1 VIDVVGFNDR
11 TWLELAG
18 HPHGEKLHVIE
29 KFSRPDLNTLHYEAT
44 IDDPDYYTEPWI
56 VPMNIPWV
64 AGQELSEYVCLEN
77 NRDLEHLVGK

>member
-1 VIDVVGFNDR
+1 VVGFNAR

-18 HPHGEKLHVIE
+18 HPHGERLHVIE
-29 KFSRPDLNTLHYEAT
+29 KYSRPDFNTLHYEAT
-44 IDDPDYYTEPWI
+44 IEDPDYYTAPWT

-64 AGQELSEYVCLEN
+64 ASQEISEYVCDN